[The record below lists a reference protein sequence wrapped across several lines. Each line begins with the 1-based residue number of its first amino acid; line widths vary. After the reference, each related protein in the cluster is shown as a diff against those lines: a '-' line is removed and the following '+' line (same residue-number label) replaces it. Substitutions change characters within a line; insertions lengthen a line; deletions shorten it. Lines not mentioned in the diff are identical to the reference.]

1 MMVLPPFLLVG
12 EGGEF
17 VRSEITGLGRT
28 ATRFMA
34 GINRLTEAM
43 AFISGVLLFTLGP
56 MITIAVIMRY
66 YFKVSVAWSTEIEEY
81 MLYLAVL
88 FAAPWILRKDAH
100 VRVDILL
107 NKAKDG
113 TKRVLQL
120 IGNTVGLLVSL
131 GLFYFGLLATYEN
144 FIRGTKIIKVMPIP
158 KYLPLLFVP
167 IMGFVLFFVFLFNIW
182 EWWNSLPLKRE
193 EQEKKDL
200 AAPSEDSRIHETGL

>member
-1 MMVLPPFLLVG
+1 MHKDTSCLG
-12 EGGEF
+12 K
-17 VRSEITGLGRT
+17 TGSRLMDGIDRI
-28 ATRFMA
+28 A
-34 GINRLTEAM
+34 GVM
-43 AFISGVLLFTLGP
+43 AFISGVFLFTLGP

-88 FAAPWILRKDAH
+88 FAAPWIMRKDAH

-107 NKAKDG
+107 NKATGG

-120 IGNTVGLLVSL
+120 IGNTVGLLICA

-158 KYLPLLFVP
+158 KYLPLLIVP
-167 IMGFVLFFVFLFNIW
+167 LMGFVLFFIFLFNIW
-182 EWWNSLPLKRE
+182 EWWNSIPLKRE
-193 EQEKKDL
+193 RQGEKDL
-200 AAPSEDSRIHETGL
+200 VAQSEISKIHETGL

>member
-1 MMVLPPFLLVG
+1 MAQPPSFFTRAGDELM
-12 EGGEF
+12 F
-17 VRSEITGLGRT
+17 QAKFGLAKI
-28 ATRFMA
+28 ATSFMA
-34 GINRLTEAM
+34 GINRITEAM

-56 MITIAVIMRY
+56 MITIAVILRY

-88 FAAPWILRKDAH
+88 LGAPWIMHKDAH

-107 NKAKDG
+107 NKAKDS

-120 IGNTVGLLVSL
+120 IGNTVGLLICA

-158 KYLPLLFVP
+158 KHLPLLFVP
-167 IMGFVLFFVFLFNIW
+167 IMSFVLFFIFLFNIW
-182 EWWNSLPLKRE
+182 EWWNSIPLKRE
-193 EQEKKDL
+193 RQEKDL
-200 AAPSEDSRIHETGL
+200 VDQSENPRLHETGL